1 MRTHR
6 NMKTETNKIKEQK
19 YRKEMK
25 NGNKY
30 IETYRKELKA
40 YQYFHSYNFLK
51 SIYTHYIYIYILYK
65 TLWPLFKEGVQLP
78 QG

>member
-1 MRTHR
+1 
-6 NMKTETNKIKEQK
+6 MKTETNKIKEQK

-30 IETYRKELKA
+30 IETYRKELKV

-51 SIYTHYIYIYILYK
+51 SMYTHYIYTYII
-65 TLWPLFKEGVQLP
+65 
-78 QG
+78 

>member
-1 MRTHR
+1 MKACNAENKKKSKKRNVRTHR

-30 IETYRKELKA
+30 IVTYRKESKV

-51 SIYTHYIYIYILYK
+51 SIFTHYIYTYII
-65 TLWPLFKEGVQLP
+65 
-78 QG
+78 

>member
-1 MRTHR
+1 MKACNAENKKKRKKRKVRTKR
-6 NMKTETNKIKEQK
+6 KKKKEKKKKKKKK

-30 IETYRKELKA
+30 IETYRKELKV

-51 SIYTHYIYIYILYK
+51 SIYTHYIYTYII
-65 TLWPLFKEGVQLP
+65 
-78 QG
+78 

>member
-1 MRTHR
+1 MKACNAENKKKSKKRNVRTHR

-25 NGNKY
+25 TGNKY
-30 IETYRKELKA
+30 IVTYRKESKV

-51 SIYTHYIYIYILYK
+51 SIYYIYTYII
-65 TLWPLFKEGVQLP
+65 
-78 QG
+78 

>member
-1 MRTHR
+1 
-6 NMKTETNKIKEQK
+6 MKTETNKIKEQK

-30 IETYRKELKA
+30 IETYRKESKV

-51 SIYTHYIYIYILYK
+51 SIYYIYTYII
-65 TLWPLFKEGVQLP
+65 
-78 QG
+78 